1 MTGGGQNKPDWSSKT
16 SGGEMDTR
24 STTPDMAA
32 AKVKPHADRAD
43 DQAAKG
49 ADAKAAKVSP
59 EAAGAMK
66 DQVGKGG

>member
-1 MTGGGQNKPDWSSKT
+1 MTGGGQNKPDWSAKT

-32 AKVKPHADRAD
+32 AKVKPHSDRAED
-43 DQAAKG
+43 KPAKG
-49 ADAKAAKVSP
+49 ADAKAAAVSP

-66 DQVGKGG
+66 DQVGNSG

>member
-16 SGGEMDTR
+16 SDGSMDTR

-32 AKVKPHADRAD
+32 AKVKPHSERAKD
-43 DQAAKG
+43 EPAKG

-66 DQVGKGG
+66 NQVGNSG